1 MTDDPRKPKAFR
13 LAPETASTEKTPG
26 RAAKTDPPK
35 TESTKSRTTKPKPK
49 GRQPRALAAPEIRFE
64 EPPDDALLPAV
75 ARDHTIAKRFR
86 WGGILLSG
94 ALGLASLWA
103 GLAATQLIEDLFA
116 RSPTLGWIGSG
127 LLALV
132 LIAAVAIIVREL
144 FGLWRLKRLGTTQAD
159 ATRAISADDATA
171 AQATLTDLHSIYDAR
186 ADMRWGLAQLKEHST
201 AIMDPADRIKLAER
215 DLMKPLDEE
224 ANRIIAR
231 AARRVS
237 VVTAI
242 APAALDIALVGAQ
255 NLRMMREL
263 ATLYGGR
270 PGTLGTIRLAKMV
283 AGHLAV
289 TGGLA
294 LSDGVISA
302 VIGKGLIGRL
312 SARFGE
318 GAVNGILT
326 ARIGLAAMQL
336 CRPLPFLTQSKPG
349 LSDFMREVVNFGGD
363 GEQGNQDKSDK
374 AD

>member
-13 LAPETASTEKTPG
+13 LAPDPSNHEKASG
-26 RAAKTDPPK
+26 SAAKADQPK
-35 TESTKSRTTKPKPK
+35 AEARKPRTAKAKPK

-64 EPPDDALLPAV
+64 EPSDDALLPAV
-75 ARDHTIAKRFR
+75 ARDHTVAKRFR

-116 RSPTLGWIGSG
+116 RSPTLGWIGTG

-132 LIAAVAIIVREL
+132 LIAAFAIILREL

-159 ATRAISADDATA
+159 ATRAISADDANA
-171 AQATLTDLHSIYDAR
+171 AQATLTDMHSIYDAR
-186 ADMRWGLAQLKEHST
+186 ADMRWGLAQLKEHSK
-201 AIMDPADRIKLAER
+201 AIMDPADRVKLAER

-237 VVTAI
+237 VVTAF

-270 PGTLGTIRLAKMV
+270 PGTLGTMRLAKMV

-302 VIGKGLIGRL
+302 VIGKGLLGRL

-318 GAVNGILT
+318 GVVNGILT
-326 ARIGLAAMQL
+326 ARIGLAAMEL
-336 CRPLPFLTQSKPG
+336 CRPLPFLTQPKPA

-363 GEQGNQDKSDK
+363 AGQGNQDKSNKPD
-374 AD
+374 

>member
-1 MTDDPRKPKAFR
+1 MNDDQRKPKAFR
-13 LAPETASTEKTPG
+13 LSPDQQHENTEPDPAPKAAQPKP
-26 RAAKTDPPK
+26 RARK
-35 TESTKSRTTKPKPK
+35 TKPR
-49 GRQPRALAAPEIRFE
+49 GRKPRAMAAPEIRFE
-64 EPPDDALLPAV
+64 EPSDEALLPAV
-75 ARDHTIAKRFR
+75 ARDHTVARRFR
-86 WGGILLSG
+86 WGTIIVS
-94 ALGLASLWA
+94 AFAGLASLWA

-116 RSPTLGWIGSG
+116 RSPALGWIGSG

-132 LIAAVAIIVREL
+132 LISAFAIIVREVI
-144 FGLWRLKRLGTTQAD
+144 GLWRLKKLGTTQAD
-159 ATRAISADDATA
+159 AARAISADDEKAAAT
-171 AQATLTDLHSIYDAR
+171 TISDLKSIYTGR
-186 ADMRWGLAQLKEHST
+186 PDMRWGLAQLADHSQ

-215 DLMKPLDEE
+215 DLLSTLDGE

-255 NLRMMREL
+255 NLRMMREI

-270 PGTLGTIRLAKMV
+270 PGTLGTMRLVRMV

-326 ARIGLAAMQL
+326 ARIGLAAMEL
-336 CRPLPFLTQSKPG
+336 CRPLPFLTLNKPG

-363 GEQGNQDKSDK
+363 ADEASQDKSNKSD
-374 AD
+374 

>member
-13 LAPETASTEKTPG
+13 LEPETSAPKQASG
-26 RAAKTDPPK
+26 AAAKTDASKAGTRKPRTAK
-35 TESTKSRTTKPKPK
+35 TKPK
-49 GRQPRALAAPEIRFE
+49 GRQPRALKAPEIHFE
-64 EPPDDALLPAV
+64 EPSDDTLLPAV

-94 ALGLASLWA
+94 ALGLAGLWG

-132 LIAAVAIIVREL
+132 LISAFAIIVREL

-159 ATRAISADDATA
+159 ATRAISADDAKA
-171 AQATLTDLHSIYDAR
+171 AQATLTDLHAIYDAR
-186 ADMRWGLAQLKEHST
+186 PDMRWGLAQLKEHSR
-201 AIMDPADRIKLAER
+201 AIIDPADRIKLAER

-231 AARRVS
+231 SARRVS
-237 VVTAI
+237 VVTAF

-255 NLRMMREL
+255 NLRMLREL

-270 PGTLGTIRLAKMV
+270 PGTLGTMRLAKMV

-302 VIGKGLIGRL
+302 VIGKGLLGRL

-326 ARIGLAAMQL
+326 ARIGLAAMEL
-336 CRPLPFLTQSKPG
+336 CRPLPFLTQPRPG
-349 LSDFMREVVNFGGD
+349 LSDFMREVVSFGGD
-363 GEQGNQDKSDK
+363 GEQANQDKSDK
-374 AD
+374 SD

>member
-1 MTDDPRKPKAFR
+1 MIEAPRKPKAFR
-13 LAPETASTEKTPG
+13 LTPEDVLAQPEMRQQPASGKTERPNSS
-26 RAAKTDPPK
+26 AKT
-35 TESTKSRTTKPKPK
+35 SNASAK
-49 GRQPRALAAPEIRFE
+49 GRRPRSMLAPEIKFE
-64 EPPDDALLPAV
+64 EPSGDELLPSV
-75 ARDHTIAKRFR
+75 ARDHTMARRFR

-116 RSPTLGWIGSG
+116 RNSWLGWIGTG
-127 LLALV
+127 LLGLV
-132 LIAAVAIIVREL
+132 LFSALAIIVRE
-144 FGLWRLKRLGTTQAD
+144 FVGLMRLKKLGTTQAD
-159 ATRAISADDATA
+159 AARAISSDDNKA
-171 AQATLTDLHSIYDAR
+171 AQTTLAELHSIYQGR
-186 ADMRWGLAQLKEHST
+186 ADMRWGLAQLAEHSQ

-215 DLMKPLDEE
+215 DLMVPLDAE
-224 ANRIIAR
+224 ASRIIAR

-237 VVTAI
+237 VITAI

-255 NLRMMREL
+255 NLKMLREL

-270 PGTLGTIRLAKMV
+270 PGTLGTARLARMV

-294 LSDGVISA
+294 LSDTVITS

-326 ARIGLAAMQL
+326 ARIGLAAMDL
-336 CRPLPFLTQSKPG
+336 CRPLPFQTQHRPG
-349 LSDFMREVVNFGGD
+349 LSDFMREVVRIGGD
-363 GEQGNQDKSDK
+363 GQDAKGRT
-374 AD
+374 

>member
-1 MTDDPRKPKAFR
+1 MSDDPRKPKAFR
-13 LAPETASTEKTPG
+13 LDPAPSTPEKKPASASRDNPPTSGARKPKT
-26 RAAKTDPPK
+26 AKTK
-35 TESTKSRTTKPKPK
+35 AK
-49 GRQPRALAAPEIRFE
+49 GRQPRALAAPEVRFE
-64 EPPDDALLPAV
+64 EPSDDALLPAV

-86 WGGILLSG
+86 WGAILLSG
-94 ALGLASLWA
+94 ALGLAGLWA

-116 RSPTLGWIGSG
+116 RSETLGWIGSG

-132 LIAAVAIIVREL
+132 LVAALAIIVREL

-159 ATRAISADDATA
+159 ATRAISADDAKA
-171 AQATLTDLHSIYDAR
+171 AQATLTDLHAIYDAR
-186 ADMRWGLAQLKEHST
+186 PDMRWGLAQLKEHSK

-326 ARIGLAAMQL
+326 ARIGLAAMEL
-336 CRPLPFLTQSKPG
+336 CRPLPFLTQARPG
-349 LSDFMREVVNFGGD
+349 LADFMREVVNFGGD
-363 GEQGNQDKSDK
+363 GEQGNQDKSAKPD
-374 AD
+374 

>member
-1 MTDDPRKPKAFR
+1 
-13 LAPETASTEKTPG
+13 
-26 RAAKTDPPK
+26 
-35 TESTKSRTTKPKPK
+35 
-49 GRQPRALAAPEIRFE
+49 
-64 EPPDDALLPAV
+64 
-75 ARDHTIAKRFR
+75 
-86 WGGILLSG
+86 
-94 ALGLASLWA
+94 
-103 GLAATQLIEDLFA
+103 
-116 RSPTLGWIGSG
+116 
-127 LLALV
+127 
-132 LIAAVAIIVREL
+132 
-144 FGLWRLKRLGTTQAD
+144 LWRLKRLGTTQAD
-159 ATRAISADDATA
+159 ATRAISADDAKA
-171 AQATLTDLHSIYDAR
+171 AQATLTDLHAIYDAR
-186 ADMRWGLAQLKEHST
+186 PDMRWGLAQLKEHSQ

-237 VVTAI
+237 VVTAF

-255 NLRMMREL
+255 NLRMLREL

-302 VIGKGLIGRL
+302 VIGKGLLGRL

-326 ARIGLAAMQL
+326 ARIGLAAMEL
-336 CRPLPFLTQSKPG
+336 CRPLPFLTQPRPG
-349 LSDFMREVVNFGGD
+349 LSDFMREVVSFGGD
-363 GEQGNQDKSDK
+363 GEQANQDKSDK
-374 AD
+374 SD